1 MLPPAKAV
9 ASWQQSSVDD
19 FVCSI
24 GLSCKPPALAV
35 DGSTF
40 LGLSD
45 EDLTLL
51 GVKRQGDR
59 RLLLEKI
66 EGMWQQEQKQQERQ
80 QS

>member
-1 MLPPAKAV
+1 MAA
-9 ASWQQSSVDD
+9 WQQSSVDE
-19 FVCSI
+19 FVGSI

-40 LGLSD
+40 WGLSD

-80 QS
+80 QL